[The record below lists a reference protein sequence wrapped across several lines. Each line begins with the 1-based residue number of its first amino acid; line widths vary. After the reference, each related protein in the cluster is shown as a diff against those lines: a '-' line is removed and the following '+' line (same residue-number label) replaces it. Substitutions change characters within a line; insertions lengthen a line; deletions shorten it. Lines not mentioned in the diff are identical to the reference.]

1 MPNGTDSNE
10 ATQTVW
16 NILTLLKKQ
25 LISWERLLEL
35 ALLLAVCL
43 IAAKVLMA
51 LARRAISRTSLDKS
65 AHRFLLSALRG
76 VLLLVVLCVLLGY
89 LGIPTASLVAVLGV
103 AGLALSLALQGIL
116 ANLAGGLMLLGSKPF
131 TAGDYVEAGG
141 VSGTVVE
148 IGLVYT
154 KLSTVDNKIIF
165 VPNGEISAKTIVNY
179 TSADK
184 RQIELK
190 FSASYGA
197 PQKTVKE
204 CIARVVG
211 EHPKTLP
218 TPEPLIRVCRYGDS
232 SIEYILRVWCATEDY
247 WPVYY
252 DLMEQVK
259 EAFDG
264 AGVEMTYNHL
274 NVHLRK
280 EKGE

>member
-190 FSASYGA
+190 FSASYDA
-197 PQKTVKE
+197 LQKTVKE